1 MIESSVTEPRI
12 RTSLWVQAQLRVC
25 DVRNIPLVVRRR
37 GDPDAGA
44 IVLLISR
51 GASGVV
57 ALSQTRDEM
66 GRLAWLRPLGTEP
79 VADSKAEEF
88 VARTIKRDPDV
99 WVIEIEDNRNEYAP
113 DGPIL

>member
-1 MIESSVTEPRI
+1 M
-12 RTSLWVQAQLRVC
+12 
-25 DVRNIPLVVRRR
+25 VRRR

-57 ALSQTRDEM
+57 ALSQTRDDR
-66 GRLAWLRPLGTEP
+66 GRLAWLRPLGAEP
-79 VADSKAEEF
+79 VTDAQAEEF
-88 VARTIKRDPDV
+88 VGRTVKRDPDV
-99 WVIEIEDNRNEYAP
+99 WVIEIEDYRNEYVP

>member
-1 MIESSVTEPRI
+1 MIEPPVTEPRI

-25 DVRNIPLVVRRR
+25 DLRNMPLVVRRR

-57 ALSQTRDEM
+57 ALSQTRDDL
-66 GRLAWLRPLGTEP
+66 GRLAWLRPLGADP
-79 VADSKAEEF
+79 VEASKVEEF
-88 VARTIKRDPDV
+88 VTRTVKRDPDV
-99 WVIEIEDNRNEYAP
+99 WVIEIEDYRNEYVP